1 MKTTC
6 PICKGSG
13 KLPVVQQPKA
23 ESHGEEMMG
32 ECPTCHSKGEVDREE
47 EYHHNIRGFPANE
60 QMLGEPHTVIVSYHL
75 LVSPSNN
82 PKPV

>member
-23 ESHGEEMMG
+23 ESHGKDAKVIDIIG
-32 ECPTCHSKGEVDREE
+32 STS
-47 EYHHNIRGFPANE
+47 
-60 QMLGEPHTVIVSYHL
+60 TVQ
-75 LVSPSNN
+75 
-82 PKPV
+82 